1 MNHAVLSEQKK
12 VYAGLSSAEVNE
24 RLRNGL
30 SNHKPATGTKTIKQ
44 ILKSNLLT
52 YFNLVFVVLA
62 ILLIVA
68 GSYRDLTFLFVIAAN
83 SAIGIAQEIYSKKVL
98 DKMNLMSEP
107 KVIAIRDGD
116 QTEVPS
122 EELVKDDCIYLK
134 GGMQIPADAKVLD
147 GNVHVNESMLTG
159 ESDEVEK
166 QAGDKLLSGSFITSG
181 ECMAR
186 VTAVGEHA
194 YASRLTKEATTMG
207 DKEESEIFRS
217 LDRMLTF
224 FGILIIP
231 LGIILFVQQFVYAK
245 AGFSESV
252 IGMVAALIGMIPE
265 GIYLLTS
272 SALAVSAVRLSQKKV
287 LVHDLKCIETL
298 ARVDCLCVDKT
309 GTITGKDMNVT
320 GMEVLGST
328 FNEHQVSTLIADF
341 AQSMTNANDTMAAIQ
356 NYFSLVSGHL
366 ASNVVPFS
374 SKYKYSAE
382 TLNGRHYVLGAPE
395 YVLGLQYAAYK
406 DAVTAYN
413 RNGCRVVAFAEYP
426 FLPGGEKLSGECNPL
441 ALIVLENPI
450 RENAEKTFRYFRQ
463 QGVQIRV
470 ISGDNPLTVS
480 QVARRAGIPGAE
492 KYIDVSALENDSA
505 VSEAAVHYTVFGRVS
520 PQQKKLIVKALQKSG
535 LTVAMT
541 GDGVNDIIAMKE
553 ADCSIAMAS
562 GSEAASQAS
571 QIVLLDSDFVKMPSI
586 VDEGRRVIN
595 NIQRAASLYLVKNIF
610 SLLLAVFSVILMLD
624 YPLTPALIS
633 LISLFTIGIP
643 SFVLAMEP
651 NKEKVTGH
659 FLPNVIKKAL
669 PAGITDFLTVSALVL
684 FCREF
689 KIDPECLATSCSVVV
704 AIVGFMILY
713 RIMCPMRRMHTGLLI
728 GVILGWLASMLFLP
742 AFFGVNALTKQS
754 AMLMVVF
761 ALLTEPVLRY
771 TSELA
776 DLISRKYNA
785 YLRRKAS

>member
-1 MNHAVLSEQKK
+1 MNQAATRAEHKQKRPYGGLTTEQ
-12 VYAGLSSAEVNE
+12 ALTRARE
-24 RLRNGL
+24 GL
-30 SNHKPATGTKTIKQ
+30 SNRKTASGTKTVKQ
-44 ILKSNLLT
+44 ILKTNLFT

-62 ILLIVA
+62 ILLIAA
-68 GSYRDLTFLFVIAAN
+68 GSFRDLTFLFVIGAN
-83 SAIGIAQEIYSKKVL
+83 AVIGIVQELYSKNVL

-107 KVIAIRDGD
+107 KVIAIRDGKKTD
-116 QTEVPS
+116 LPS
-122 EELVKDDCIYLK
+122 EQIVKDDCIYLT
-134 GGMQIPADAKVLD
+134 GGMQIPADAVVLD
-147 GNVHVNESMLTG
+147 GVVHVNESMLTG
-159 ESDEVEK
+159 ESDEIEK
-166 QAGDKLLSGSFITSG
+166 GPDGKLLSGSFITSG

-186 VTAVGEHA
+186 VSAVGEAA
-194 YASRLTKEATTMG
+194 YASRLMKEATKME
-207 DKEESEIFRS
+207 DKEQSEIFRS
-217 LDRMLTF
+217 LNRMLIF

-309 GTITGKDMNVT
+309 GTITGKEMHVT
-320 GMEVLGST
+320 GVDILSSSMTENALS
-328 FNEHQVSTLIADF
+328 SLMADF
-341 AQSMTNANDTMAAIQ
+341 AASMTSANDTMNAISE
-356 NYFSLVSGHL
+356 YFPLGSGHL
-366 ASNVVPFS
+366 ASSVVPFS

-382 TLNGRHYVLGAPE
+382 TISGSHYVLGAPE
-395 YVLGLQYAAYK
+395 YVLGLQFAAFK
-406 DAVTAYN
+406 ERITAFN
-413 RNGCRVVAFAEYP
+413 QNGCRVVALAKYP
-426 FLPGGEKLSGECNPL
+426 YLPNGEKLSGECEAL
-441 ALIVLENPI
+441 ALIVLENPL
-450 RENAEKTFRYFRQ
+450 RENAARTFKYFRK

-480 QVARRAGIPGAE
+480 QVAKRAGIPNSE
-492 KYIDVSALENDSA
+492 KYIDVSSLETDSDVSKAALE
-505 VSEAAVHYTVFGRVS
+505 YTVFGRVS

-535 LTVAMT
+535 RTVAMT

-571 QIVLLDSDFVKMPSI
+571 QIVLLDSDFAKMPSI

-624 YPLTPALIS
+624 YPLTPALVS

-651 NKEKVTGH
+651 NTEKVSGH
-659 FLPNVIKKAL
+659 FLPNVIRKAL
-669 PAGITDFLTVSALVL
+669 PAGITDFLAVSALVI

-689 KIDPECLATSCSVVV
+689 QIDPDCYSTSCSVVV

-713 RIMCPMRRMHTGLLI
+713 RIMCPMRKMHAGLLI
-728 GVILGWLASMLFLP
+728 GVILGWVFSMLFLP
-742 AFFGVNALTKQS
+742 SFFGVTALTRQS

-776 DLISRKYNA
+776 ALFHRKI
-785 YLRRKAS
+785 KQI